1 MPSYFRV
8 GCVLLPSGSKRTR
21 ELRALDPNTQV
32 FTFRDMSKYTEAIT
46 PLVNEKGF
54 AVYSTPEEGQDPELP
69 DFVADIFELSG
80 VRNVCLLFPNELRV
94 DKQEGQEWPL
104 LQKAIISVVEEYF
117 AENDTLLLDDQN
129 DESLTLL

>member
-32 FTFRDMSKYTEAIT
+32 FTFRDMPKYTEVIT

-69 DFVADIFELSG
+69 DFVADILELSG

-94 DKQEGQEWPL
+94 DKEEDYEWPS
-104 LQKAIISVVEEYF
+104 LQNPIISVMEEYF
-117 AENDTLLLDDQN
+117 AKNDALLLDDRG
-129 DESLTLL
+129 DDTMTLL